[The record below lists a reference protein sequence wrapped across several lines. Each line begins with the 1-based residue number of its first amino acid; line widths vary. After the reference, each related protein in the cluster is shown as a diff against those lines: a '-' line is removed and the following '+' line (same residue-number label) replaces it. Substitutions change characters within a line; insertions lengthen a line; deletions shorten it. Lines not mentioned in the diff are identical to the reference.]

1 MHELNLAQLSPSL
14 LIILLKFNSR
24 EFVLKKFKTWMTIYC
39 VPKRISV
46 PERISGPK
54 RNSDHPD
61 ERIEESKVY
70 FKNEKNMIGKV

>member
-39 VPKRISV
+39 VPKRIS
-46 PERISGPK
+46 GPK

>member
-1 MHELNLAQLSPSL
+1 MHWLELNLAQLSPSL

-24 EFVLKKFKTWMTIYC
+24 EFVRKKFKTWMKFHC
-39 VPKRISV
+39 VSKGISV
-46 PERISGPK
+46 PK

-61 ERIEESKVY
+61 ERVEESRVY